1 MFLFREEEK
10 KEEPLVIPLLGSKTW
25 HDRIVN
31 KIDADIFESKVASE
45 NDTQA
50 VKKIKEE
57 QKEVSNGDLTTVNNS
72 VSNVQIKTE
81 PPDESESKTL
91 TLEEQAAKEIIEDLI
106 STDKKDDKLNN
117 LTLPLTEEQNL
128 RGVEEVSVSETNN
141 IKKYI
146 L

>member
-31 KIDADIFESKVASE
+31 KIDADIFESKVVNE
-45 NDTQA
+45 NNTQA
-50 VKKIKEE
+50 VKIKEE
-57 QKEVSNGDLTTVNNS
+57 PKEVSNGDVTSVDNS
-72 VSNVQIKTE
+72 ISSILIKTE
-81 PPDESESKTL
+81 PPNESESKTL
-91 TLEEQAAKEIIEDLI
+91 TLEEQAAKEIIEDLE
-106 STDKKDDKLNN
+106 STEKKDDKLSN

-128 RGVEEVSVSETNN
+128 RGVKEVSISETIDN
-141 IKKYI
+141 IKKYM